1 MPVILPGVVDR
12 LGGYPNG
19 MPQVQVFADVHRSA
33 ESMWLELGS
42 FQSIARW
49 HPMVTTAE
57 GEGEEPGAKR
67 TLETSDGLR
76 WAERLT
82 QVDQAQRLYWYEMT
96 GSELPIADF
105 RGEFRIREGRPHRCT
120 VIWTGQFTVTSD
132 QEKTVS
138 DRVRAF
144 FRTGARAIEKQY
156 AAGPV
161 SSLRRRTRT
170 LQRRR

>member
-1 MPVILPGVVDR
+1 VG
-12 LGGYPNG
+12 
-19 MPQVQVFADVHRSA
+19 
-33 ESMWLELGS
+33 ELGS

-57 GEGEEPGAKR
+57 GEGEEPGATR

-82 QVDQAQRLYWYEMT
+82 QTDQSQRLYWYEVT

-105 RGEFRIREGRPHRCT
+105 RGEFRILEGRPHRRT
-120 VIWTGQFTVTSD
+120 VIWTGRFSVTSD
-132 QEKTVS
+132 EEKTVS
-138 DRVRAF
+138 DRVREF
-144 FRTGARAIEKQY
+144 FRAGARAIEKHY

-161 SSLRRRTRT
+161 STLRRRTRT

>member
-33 ESMWLELGS
+33 ESMRLELGS

-57 GEGEEPGAKR
+57 GGGEEPGAKR

-76 WAERLT
+76 WA
-82 QVDQAQRLYWYEMT
+82 
-96 GSELPIADF
+96 G
-105 RGEFRIREGRPHRCT
+105 RG
-120 VIWTGQFTVTSD
+120 
-132 QEKTVS
+132 
-138 DRVRAF
+138 
-144 FRTGARAIEKQY
+144 
-156 AAGPV
+156 
-161 SSLRRRTRT
+161 RTRT
-170 LQRRR
+170 LRRRR

>member
-1 MPVILPGVVDR
+1 VG
-12 LGGYPNG
+12 
-19 MPQVQVFADVHRSA
+19 
-33 ESMWLELGS
+33 ELGS

-57 GEGEEPGAKR
+57 GEGEEPGATR

-82 QVDQAQRLYWYEMT
+82 QTDQSQRLYWYEVT

-132 QEKTVS
+132 EEKTVS
-138 DRVRAF
+138 A
-144 FRTGARAIEKQY
+144 
-156 AAGPV
+156 
-161 SSLRRRTRT
+161 
-170 LQRRR
+170 

>member
-1 MPVILPGVVDR
+1 MASDGDDR
-12 LGGYPNG
+12 RRRGRRARREADIGDERWFALGGAPDAG
-19 MPQVQVFADVHRSA
+19 
-33 ESMWLELGS
+33 G
-42 FQSIARW
+42 
-49 HPMVTTAE
+49 
-57 GEGEEPGAKR
+57 
-67 TLETSDGLR
+67 
-76 WAERLT
+76 
-82 QVDQAQRLYWYEMT
+82 QAQRLYLYEMT

-132 QEKTVS
+132 EEKTVS